1 MTFRNLFL
9 CVAIIS
15 TAAHAAESAAA
26 IKRPSISGIANVG
39 LYAHD
44 LTQSRRFYRD
54 YLGYA
59 ERPSGNS
66 HGADSRLTWFKVND
80 LQRIELRAELEA
92 GSDRLGH
99 VGLLTNDAEAMRQ
112 YLRTRGSLVPDALDR
127 GLFGDRRFIVRDPD
141 GRVIEFVQH
150 TPDSWT
156 ANMRGL
162 ALPPT
167 RIASRIRHAGF
178 MVADLATSLKFYQD
192 VLGFTE
198 FWRGSADGKTL
209 SWVNLKVPDGDE
221 YLELMLYDPANPPN
235 ADRIGTLNHICLEV
249 EDAAATE
256 MILRSRPLPA
266 ACKAT
271 SALRTG
277 RNGKR
282 QINCYDP
289 DGTRTEIMEPRT
301 LDGQPV
307 PSSQAPPP
315 KTP

>member
-1 MTFRNLFL
+1 M
-9 CVAIIS
+9 AI
-15 TAAHAAESAAA
+15 E
-26 IKRPSISGIANVG
+26 KG
-39 LYAHD
+39 D
-44 LTQSRRFYRD
+44 
-54 YLGYA
+54 
-59 ERPSGNS
+59 
-66 HGADSRLTWFKVND
+66 
-80 LQRIELRAELEA
+80 IELA
-92 GSDRLGH
+92 GVYKR
-99 VGLLTNDAEAMRQ
+99 
-112 YLRTRGSLVPDALDR
+112 
-127 GLFGDRRFIVRDPD
+127 FGD
-141 GRVIEFVQH
+141 
-150 TPDSWT
+150 T
-156 ANMRGL
+156 
-162 ALPPT
+162 
-167 RIASRIRHAGF
+167 
-178 MVADLATSLKFYQD
+178 VA
-192 VLGFTE
+192 VEG
-198 FWRGSADGKTL
+198 
-209 SWVNLKVPDGDE
+209 VNLKVPDGDE